1 MSGIELEEANIER
14 AALND
19 AGGTLTDKASASE
32 QNATASEILSQLE
45 VKVGKPERTVLRR
58 RNIAALLRMEASG
71 LSGRIDF
78 SKRQSI
84 VTAKYSF
91 LL

>member
-1 MSGIELEEANIER
+1 MSGIELEEANIDR

-32 QNATASEILSQLE
+32 QNAPANEILSQLE

-58 RNIAALLRMEASG
+58 RNIAASCG
-71 LSGRIDF
+71 
-78 SKRQSI
+78 
-84 VTAKYSF
+84 
-91 LL
+91 